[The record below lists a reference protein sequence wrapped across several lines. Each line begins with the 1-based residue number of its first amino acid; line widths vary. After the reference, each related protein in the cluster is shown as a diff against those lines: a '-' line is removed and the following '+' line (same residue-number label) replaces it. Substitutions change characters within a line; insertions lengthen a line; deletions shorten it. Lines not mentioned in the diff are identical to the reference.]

1 MTSEPDFYRKLYQN
15 KFGGNDTK
23 IFQIFGVPISNAK
36 ITRKIQFHPAAL
48 VIEYHQKSSNSS
60 YLSILA
66 SVFHFISDAAGWNCT
81 FLVIF
86 ALPSVTPKI

>member
-36 ITRKIQFHPAAL
+36 ITRKVQFHTAAP
-48 VIEYHQKSSNSS
+48 VMKYHQKTYNS
-60 YLSILA
+60 
-66 SVFHFISDAAGWNCT
+66 C
-81 FLVIF
+81 FLGS
-86 ALPSVTPKI
+86 LPSDFYCIHYKRAIPSPVNSIE